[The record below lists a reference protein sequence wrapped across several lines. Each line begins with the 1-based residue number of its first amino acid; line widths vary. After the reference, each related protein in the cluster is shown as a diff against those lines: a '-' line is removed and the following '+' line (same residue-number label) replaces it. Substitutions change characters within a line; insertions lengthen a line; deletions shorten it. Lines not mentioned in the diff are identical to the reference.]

1 MLALLKLG
9 FPRPQKRTW
18 SRGFIKR
25 ERTKRHLKWVVNRR
39 ELAGSVWGRTTKGTR
54 SRRSSVAICAGVE
67 GEACSWLLLRCFA
80 TASTRELWAVFVLLS
95 SFALLRVI
103 SPAKK
108 KLDEGICSFPCFAC
122 CCIQKTTHLSDIFFL
137 ATRAKTIPNK
147 KAINGLKWR
156 HKLRLYP
163 DFFNKL
169 CCSVV
174 FWKSALFTIFKNS

>member
-67 GEACSWLLLRCFA
+67 GEACSRLLLRCFA

-122 CCIQKTTHLSDIFFL
+122 CCIQKNNTFIRHFLSCNQSKDYPKQESNQWSEMTSQI
-137 ATRAKTIPNK
+137 APIP
-147 KAINGLKWR
+147 
-156 HKLRLYP
+156 RL
-163 DFFNKL
+163 L
-169 CCSVV
+169 
-174 FWKSALFTIFKNS
+174 